1 MYVFVL
7 PITKARTDARPL
19 LLECC
24 AEAAYV
30 YARDVGM
37 SLSSNTDC
45 KRTTSYPEARPAAAP
60 ATRLQHGG
68 LVWVL
73 RCPHR
78 VYDVEQRVMENRRR
92 GSVDVG
98 I

>member
-1 MYVFVL
+1 MYVCVL
-7 PITKARTDARPL
+7 PITNARNDVRPL

-30 YARDVGM
+30 YAGDVGM

-45 KRTTSYPEARPAAAP
+45 KRTTSCPGARPAAAP

-78 VYDVEQRVMENRRR
+78 VYDVEQRFKQTSR
-92 GSVDVG
+92 
-98 I
+98 